1 MQLHRHRFFSTFI
14 VTLLYFRKGY
24 YMHIAVLKETS
35 SGEQRVA
42 ASADSVKKF
51 LRAGTTITIQNGA
64 GLASGISDSA
74 YEAAGATLAPTAKE
88 TLKGAD
94 VILCVSMPDAPTRA
108 LLPKGSHLVG
118 GLSPYEHLDVLAELA
133 RKGIHAY
140 ALELLP
146 RISRAQ
152 SMDILS
158 SQSNLAGYR
167 AVIEA
172 ISIGAKV
179 FPMMMTAA
187 GTVPPA
193 KVLIL
198 GAGVAGLQAI
208 ATAKRLGAVVSAF
221 DVRPAVKEQVESLG
235 ATFIEV
241 PAEEGGES
249 SGGYAKE
256 MSADY
261 QRKQSELIAQT
272 LTTQD
277 IVISTA
283 LIPNRPAPELI
294 TPAMLSQMK
303 HGAIIV
309 DMAAASGGNCKLTQ
323 KDSIITHHGITLV
336 GYTDLASR
344 AAVDASPLFARNLL
358 SFVTTLMMKQ
368 GGFAVH
374 ADDELIKGT
383 LISNDGAIIHPAIQA
398 LIAARATPETS
409 SAEATETKPARK
421 PKKHTPPDEATSD
434 ETKGA

>member
-1 MQLHRHRFFSTFI
+1 
-14 VTLLYFRKGY
+14 
-24 YMHIAVLKETS
+24 
-35 SGEQRVA
+35 
-42 ASADSVKKF
+42 
-51 LRAGTTITIQNGA
+51 
-64 GLASGISDSA
+64 
-74 YEAAGATLAPTAKE
+74 
-88 TLKGAD
+88 
-94 VILCVSMPDAPTRA
+94 
-108 LLPKGSHLVG
+108 
-118 GLSPYEHLDVLAELA
+118 
-133 RKGIHAY
+133 
-140 ALELLP
+140 
-146 RISRAQ
+146 
-152 SMDILS
+152 
-158 SQSNLAGYR
+158 
-167 AVIEA
+167 VIEA

-421 PKKHTPPDEATSD
+421 PKKHTPHDEATSD